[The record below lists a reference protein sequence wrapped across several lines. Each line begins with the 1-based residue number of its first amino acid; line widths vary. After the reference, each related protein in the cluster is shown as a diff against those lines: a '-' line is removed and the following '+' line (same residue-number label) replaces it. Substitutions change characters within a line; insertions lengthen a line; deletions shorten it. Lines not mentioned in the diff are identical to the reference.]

1 MEYLAHIDRARK
13 QTNKEHL
20 YGTAL
25 LAGDFAERFGKWD
38 WGYCC
43 GMLHDIGKYSAAFQE
58 KIQND
63 SNKQVDHSTAGAQV
77 CAEKGGMYGFMSY
90 CIAGHHSGLPDR
102 GGSSDAEN
110 APTLEGRKKKKIEDY
125 SAYKNEIQIPEIKT
139 LPFDERGTQDPDF
152 SMSMF
157 IRMLYSC
164 LVDADFLDTESFMK
178 AGQTQ
183 RETGEEL
190 EILLGKLKEHVAGW
204 LSNED
209 TETVNGRRTEILKA
223 CFAYGEMKRGLF
235 QLTVPT
241 GGGKTMASLAFA
253 LQHAV
258 KNHMDRVIYVIPYT
272 SIIEQNAEVF
282 RRILGDGN
290 VLENHYNIDYESSE
304 ELKPMQ
310 LAAENW
316 DKPVVM
322 TTNVQFFESL
332 FANKSSRCRKLH
344 NMANSVIVFDEA
356 QMLPTDYL
364 KPCIAAIEELVSNF
378 RSSIVLCT
386 ATQPALSPFF
396 RNKIPV
402 TELCPRVQE
411 QFRFFERATYQNIG
425 TISENELIEKLEQEE
440 QALCIVNTKKRAQRI
455 YQKMKGEGVF
465 HLSTTMYPKHRRR
478 VLEKIKKTLKN
489 GEKCILISTSLVE
502 AGVDLDFSTVYR
514 QLAGVDSIIQAAGR
528 CNREGKRE
536 AKESFAFIFEFE
548 ESENVPGQQ
557 LQIDV
562 SKMMLA
568 EEEDISSLQGIEKY
582 FEALYHFRAES
593 LDKKKILEEFKGKR
607 YNYATAA
614 QEFKLIEENTLTVFV
629 SREDEAGELL
639 RRIELQGYTKTGMR
653 KAGQYCVQLYENE
666 IKKLQDAG
674 MLRQVSKDIQDFFEL
689 VNVGQYTEEMG
700 LDLGIESGIAVW
712 M

>member
-582 FEALYHFRAES
+582 FEALYHFRGES
-593 LDKKKILEEFKGKR
+593 LDKKKILQEFQDKQYNFAKVGK
-607 YNYATAA
+607 
-614 QEFKLIEENTLTVFV
+614 EFKLIEEDTKTIFV
-629 SREDEAGELL
+629 GREPDAEELL
-639 RRIELQGYTKTGMR
+639 QQIRCQGYTKSTMR
-653 KAGQYCVQLYENE
+653 K
-666 IKKLQDAG
+666 
-674 MLRQVSKDIQDFFEL
+674 
-689 VNVGQYTEEMG
+689 
-700 LDLGIESGIAVW
+700 
-712 M
+712 

>member
-502 AGVDLDFSTVYR
+502 AGVDLDFTTVYR

-582 FEALYHFRAES
+582 FEVLYHFRGES
-593 LDKKKILEEFKGKR
+593 LDKKKILEEFKNKKYNFAKVGKL
-607 YNYATAA
+607 
-614 QEFKLIEENTLTVFV
+614 FKLIEENTITVFI
-629 SREDEAGELL
+629 SKEDEAGELL

>member
-582 FEALYHFRAES
+582 FEALYHFRGES
-593 LDKKKILEEFKGKR
+593 LDKKKILEEFKNKKYNFAKVGKL
-607 YNYATAA
+607 
-614 QEFKLIEENTLTVFV
+614 FKLIEENTITVFI
-629 SREDEAGELL
+629 SKEDEAGELL
-639 RRIELQGYTKTGMR
+639 RRIELQGYTKAGMR